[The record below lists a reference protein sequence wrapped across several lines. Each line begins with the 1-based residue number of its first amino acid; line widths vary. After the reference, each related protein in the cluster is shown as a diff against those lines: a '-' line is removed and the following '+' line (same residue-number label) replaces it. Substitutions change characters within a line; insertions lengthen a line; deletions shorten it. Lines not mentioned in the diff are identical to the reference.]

1 MSDKLQTLQ
10 YLLLLNQQDGR
21 RSGVMSL
28 VAWALS
34 AVAFATSVL
43 FGYLLIQAL
52 IVPGADWVKVGLS
65 GCITFAVVT
74 MASWAKILSRAL
86 VRSSTQAR
94 ESYFALQNI
103 DINAKKG
110 ALPKMQRMSRKARK
124 RLLREGQRLGA
135 QHRARRQK

>member
-1 MSDKLQTLQ
+1 MNETLKQ
-10 YLLLLNQQDGR
+10 LRYLLLLNQQDGR

-28 VAWALS
+28 IAWVLAC
-34 AVAFATSVL
+34 VAFLTSVM

-52 IVPGADWVKVGLS
+52 VVPGAEWVKVGVS
-65 GCITFAVVT
+65 GAVT
-74 MASWAKILSRAL
+74 LAILGMAAWTKILSKAL

-124 RLLREGQRLGA
+124 KLLAEGQQLA
-135 QHRARRQK
+135 ARNRKHPR